1 MGSVT
6 YAQLADSNKSELFK
20 NGDVVYCTDT
30 QETYLYSNS
39 TLIKLPKE
47 ENLNNKH
54 KKMLPYPSNC
64 KNCGAVMTGY
74 ICKFCGTHYPEFI
87 IKEANNDSYN

>member
-1 MGSVT
+1 MDRKEFGTIQINSNVLNNTLRYMGSVT

-39 TLIKLPKE
+39 TSIELPKE
-47 ENLNNKH
+47 EDLNNKH

-64 KNCGAVMTGY
+64 KNCGAVMTG
-74 ICKFCGTHYPEFI
+74 
-87 IKEANNDSYN
+87 